1 MKEKHTNTGKNAVA
15 ALIMTL
21 MIVLSIPLGVNR
33 SFARLRE
40 DVEHEYYYDST
51 GYALW
56 EGVNARRESAQN
68 LITIAEKYVDEYPEL
83 QTPIDELGFRVLQE
97 NSYTT
102 LEDETFTSIVK
113 INSDLT
119 LDAYELADTL
129 NQLTLSDK
137 DAKYVGKIMVDMIA
151 EQDKLQ
157 RSSYNDLAREHNARL
172 EKFPAN
178 VLRHL
183 SGIKPMGVFEED

>member
-113 INSDLT
+113 INSELT
-119 LDAYELADTL
+119 QDAYELYWAL
-129 NQLTLSDK
+129 EKVPLAEKDK
-137 DAKYVGKIMVDMIA
+137 EYPWQIMVDLKS
-151 EQDKLQ
+151 EQDKLH
-157 RSSYNDLAREHNARL
+157 RSSYNDLAREYNARL

>member
-157 RSSYNDLAREHNARL
+157 RSSYNDLAREYNARL

-183 SGIKPMGVFEED
+183 SDIKPMGVFEED

>member
-83 QTPIDELGFRVLQE
+83 QTLIDELGFRVLQE

-113 INSDLT
+113 INSELT
-119 LDAYELADTL
+119 QDAYALYEAL
-129 NQLTLSDK
+129 NKVTLSEK
-137 DAKYVGKIMVDMIA
+137 DEKYPRQIMSEMDS

-157 RSSYNDLAREHNARL
+157 RSSYNDLAREYNARR
-172 EKFPAN
+172 EKFPVN
-178 VLRHL
+178 FLRHL
-183 SGIKPMGVFEED
+183 SGVKPMGVFEAD

>member
-1 MKEKHTNTGKNAVA
+1 MKEKGTYKGKNAVA
-15 ALIMTL
+15 ALIMAI

-56 EGVNARRESAQN
+56 EGVDARRESAKN

-83 QTPIDELGFRVLQE
+83 QTPINALSHRVLEE
-97 NSYTT
+97 NTYLS
-102 LEDETFTSIVK
+102 LEDETFSDIVK
-113 INSDLT
+113 VNSELT
-119 LDAYELADTL
+119 QEAYALYEALD
-129 NQLTLSDK
+129 QVTLSEK
-137 DAKYVGKIMVDMIA
+137 DEKYPGKIMAEMDA

-157 RSSYNDLAREHNARL
+157 RSSYNDLAREYNARL
-172 EKFPAN
+172 ERFPVN
-178 VLRHL
+178 FLRYL
-183 SGIKPMGVFEED
+183 SNIKPMGVFEED